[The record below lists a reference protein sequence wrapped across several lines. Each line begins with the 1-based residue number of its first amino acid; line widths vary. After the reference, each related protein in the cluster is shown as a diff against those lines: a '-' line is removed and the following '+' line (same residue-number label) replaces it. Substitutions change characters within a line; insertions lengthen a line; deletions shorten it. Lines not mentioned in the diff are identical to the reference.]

1 VDDLYSIKLLG
12 RVPDPPLIAET
23 ARNEPVSF
31 GRATAKYVRGDV
43 DGIERGDVRYV
54 LPPKVRT
61 LRLFRASSVN
71 IGLPTLTVA
80 LYPFPDLSF
89 HCVTVVDPGVLITVD
104 VSAASSHR
112 THPDTE
118 NVVANVFPISDR
130 SDHDV
135 TCPVVVDEMV
145 VVACA
150 SNHRDRPGRR
160 EGINLSSFKTFAMIY
175 TTSVMY
181 LPEIYV
187 AFITF

>member
-1 VDDLYSIKLLG
+1 
-12 RVPDPPLIAET
+12 
-23 ARNEPVSF
+23 
-31 GRATAKYVRGDV
+31 
-43 DGIERGDVRYV
+43 
-54 LPPKVRT
+54 
-61 LRLFRASSVN
+61 
-71 IGLPTLTVA
+71 
-80 LYPFPDLSF
+80 LSA
-89 HCVTVVDPGVLITVD
+89 HPVTVVDPVAVVTV
-104 VSAASSHR
+104 VESAASSHR

-135 TCPVVVDEMV
+135 TCPVAVDEMV

>member
-1 VDDLYSIKLLG
+1 LFQSACPGEVKLT
-12 RVPDPPLIAET
+12 I
-23 ARNEPVSF
+23 
-31 GRATAKYVRGDV
+31 RA
-43 DGIERGDVRYV
+43 
-54 LPPKVRT
+54 
-61 LRLFRASSVN
+61 
-71 IGLPTLTVA
+71 LTVGDGNVRLITTKVVSEVLEEIFTLPKNHEEPLKFMVGRPSRPVLIIVGVPVPAAVA
-80 LYPFPDLSF
+80 LLPSPDLSF
-89 HCVTVVDPGVLITVD
+89 QVVIGAPLVAGTPVALGSD
-104 VSAASSHR
+104 ASSHR
-112 THPDTE
+112 THPGTE

-135 TCPVVVDEMV
+135 TCPVAVDEMV